1 MSSQCVMLENAK
13 RIEPRLIEIRRAIH
27 MNPELGGME
36 FKTSRLVA
44 QVLQEFGMKVTENV
58 AGTGIVGLLRGAGDV
73 TGAAGAG
80 EKTVAIRADMDALPI
95 QDKKDVPYR
104 SRIPGVMHACGHD
117 GHVAMVLGAAMLLA
131 DLKNQNKLPGNVKF
145 IFQPAEEGPGGAKPM
160 IEAGV
165 LKNPRVDM
173 ILGIHIWP
181 EIPAGRVAIKSGA
194 ALASTDEIRIRIK
207 GEGGHGAAPHRA
219 VDAIVVAAQV
229 ISALQTIVSRE
240 VSPMS
245 PVVLTIGTIHGG
257 YRHNVIADE
266 VAMTGTLRTLNPAVR
281 MELPGRIDRLLRGIA
296 GGMRASAE
304 FTHIPGYPP
313 TVNDGRIAELASRSA
328 ARVVGDTNVIREI
341 EPSLGGED
349 FSYFLELVPGVFI
362 MLGAGNPEA
371 GITFPS
377 HHPRFDFDERALAIG
392 AAILAQATFDYLSLP
407 ESGGDFLP

>member
-1 MSSQCVMLENAK
+1 MSSQCVLLENAR

-44 QVLQEFGMKVTENV
+44 QVLRELGIEVVENI
-58 AGTGIVGLLRGAGDV
+58 AGTGVLGLLK
-73 TGAAGAG
+73 GAAGVAG
-80 EKTVAIRADMDALPI
+80 SRMRTVAIRADMDALPI

-104 SRIPGVMHACGHD
+104 SRVPGVMHACGHD
-117 GHVAMVLGAAMLLA
+117 GHVAMVLGAAMILA
-131 DLKNQNKLPGNVKF
+131 GVRGENKLPGNVKF

-165 LKNPRVDM
+165 LENPGVDM
-173 ILGIHIWP
+173 ILGAHIWP
-181 EIPAGRVAIKSGA
+181 EIPVGRVAIKSGA
-194 ALASTDEIRIRIK
+194 ALASTDEIRIVIK

-229 ISALQTIVSRE
+229 INALQTIVSRE
-240 VSPMS
+240 VSPTS
-245 PVVLTIGTIHGG
+245 PVVLTIGTIQGG

-266 VAMTGTLRTLNPAVR
+266 VTMTGTLRTLNPVVR
-281 MELPGRIDRLLRGIA
+281 MELPGKIDRLLRGIA
-296 GGMRASAE
+296 GGMGASVE

-313 TVNDGRIAELASRSA
+313 TVNDSRIAELASRSA
-328 ARVVGDTNVIREI
+328 AKVIGGANVIREI

-349 FSYFLELVPGVFI
+349 FSYFLERVPGAFI
-362 MLGAGNPEA
+362 MVGAGNPEA

-377 HHPRFDFDERALAIG
+377 HHPRFDFDERALATG
-392 AAILAQATFDYLSLP
+392 AAILSQAAFDYLS
-407 ESGGDFLP
+407 ESSDFLP